1 VRGVEYSIKLVGRRV
16 LDGIDRP
23 VVMEENWMEN
33 RWRLTILN
41 DSQTPLMDE
50 VTVENRAGENRRE
63 LPGWPRT
70 IILNPGENIS
80 VDLPGQPLVF
90 RSKLGGTAYLSQ
102 EPPAPPKRGTS
113 GEDSVMV
120 ALLLTIL
127 IGPVATLAL
136 IDVVILLKKR
146 TVNR

>member
-1 VRGVEYSIKLVGRRV
+1 
-16 LDGIDRP
+16 
-23 VVMEENWMEN
+23 MEN
-33 RWRLTILN
+33 GWRLTILN
-41 DSQTPLMDE
+41 ASQTPLMDE
-50 VTVENRAGENRRE
+50 VTVENRAGENRK

-90 RSKLGGTAYLSQ
+90 RSKLGGTTYLWKPQ
-102 EPPAPPKRGTS
+102 EPPGSPKGGTS

-146 TVNR
+146 K